1 MSRPV
6 DLEEHARRR
15 SAVRAGRE
23 AGESTR
29 AIADRLG
36 LGHSALYSW
45 IRDYAPDL
53 MSSLHTRSQLDEDEC
68 ERRRNALDR
77 AYYAGGM
84 VADAAGELG
93 LVTASLR
100 SWMRRQMPTHPLA
113 TSDKRRTSAVPS
125 DPPPPMLRSEAILGA
140 QSWRVTS
147 YAVADSWRVDCHV
160 CLRRFTRE
168 SKTRAD
174 RVADAHAR
182 MHHLPPTV
190 TERGLTIWGHRQ
202 LVAA

>member
-23 AGESTR
+23 AGETTR

-36 LGHSALYSW
+36 LGHSTLYSW

-68 ERRRNALDR
+68 ERRRDALDR

-100 SWMRRQMPTHPLA
+100 SWMLRQMPTHPLA
-113 TSDKRRTSAVPS
+113 TSDKRRTS
-125 DPPPPMLRSEAILGA
+125 DPPSPMLRSEAILGA

-160 CLRRFTRE
+160 CLRRFIRE
-168 SKTRAD
+168 SRARAD

>member
-1 MSRPV
+1 MSRPI

-23 AGESTR
+23 AGEPTR

-36 LGHSALYSW
+36 LSHGALYSW

-68 ERRRNALDR
+68 ERRRDALDR

-100 SWMRRQMPTHPLA
+100 SWMHRRMPTHPLA
-113 TSDKRRTSAVPS
+113 TSDQRRTSAIPA

-160 CLRRFTRE
+160 CQRRFTRE

-174 RVADAHAR
+174 RLADAHAR

-190 TERGLTIWGHRQ
+190 TERGLTIWGHRRP
-202 LVAA
+202 VAT

>member
-1 MSRPV
+1 MTRPV

-15 SAVRAGRE
+15 SAVQAGRE
-23 AGESTR
+23 AGETTR

-36 LGHSALYSW
+36 LGHGALYSW

-68 ERRRNALDR
+68 ERRRDALDR

-100 SWMRRQMPTHPLA
+100 SWMRRHMPTHPLA
-113 TSDKRRTSAVPS
+113 TSDKRRTSAAPADS
-125 DPPPPMLRSEAILGA
+125 PPPMLRSEAILGA

-160 CLRRFTRE
+160 CQRRFTRE
-168 SKTRAD
+168 SKARAD
-174 RVADAHAR
+174 RLADAHAR

-190 TERGLTIWGHRQ
+190 AERGLTIWGHRQ
-202 LVAA
+202 PVAA

>member
-1 MSRPV
+1 MTRPV

-23 AGESTR
+23 ACESTR

-36 LGHSALYSW
+36 LGHSALYGW

-53 MSSLHTRSQLDEDEC
+53 MSSLHARSQLDEDEC
-68 ERRRNALDR
+68 ERRRTALDR

-100 SWMRRQMPTHPLA
+100 SWMHRHMPTHPLA
-113 TSDKRRTSAVPS
+113 TSDKRRTSAIPA

-140 QSWRVTS
+140 QSWRVAS
-147 YAVADSWRVDCHV
+147 YAVADSWRVDCRV

-174 RVADAHAR
+174 RLADAHAR
-182 MHHLPPTV
+182 MHHLSPTV

-202 LVAA
+202 PVAA

>member
-1 MSRPV
+1 MSRV

-15 SAVRAGRE
+15 SAVQAGRE

-36 LGHSALYSW
+36 LGHGALYSW

-53 MSSLHTRSQLDEDEC
+53 MSSLHTRSQLDEDER
-68 ERRRNALDR
+68 ERRRAALDR
-77 AYYAGGM
+77 AYHAGGM

-100 SWMRRQMPTHPLA
+100 SWMHRHMPTHPLA
-113 TSDKRRTSAVPS
+113 TSDKRRTSAIPA

-140 QSWRVTS
+140 QSWRVAS
-147 YAVADSWRVDCHV
+147 YAVADSWRVDCRV

-174 RVADAHAR
+174 RLADAHAR
-182 MHHLPPTV
+182 MHHLSPTV

-202 LVAA
+202 PVAA

>member
-23 AGESTR
+23 AGEPTR

-53 MSSLHTRSQLDEDEC
+53 MSYTRSQLDEDER
-68 ERRRNALDR
+68 ERRRAALDR

-84 VADAAGELG
+84 VADAADEIG

-100 SWMRRQMPTHPLA
+100 PWMRWRALA
-113 TSDKRRTSAVPS
+113 GRR
-125 DPPPPMLRSEAILGA
+125 
-140 QSWRVTS
+140 
-147 YAVADSWRVDCHV
+147 
-160 CLRRFTRE
+160 
-168 SKTRAD
+168 
-174 RVADAHAR
+174 
-182 MHHLPPTV
+182 
-190 TERGLTIWGHRQ
+190 
-202 LVAA
+202 

>member
-1 MSRPV
+1 MEADGNLRLDVAFSREQ
-6 DLEEHARRR
+6 EEKVYVSHLM
-15 SAVRAGRE
+15 G
-23 AGESTR
+23 GE
-29 AIADRLG
+29 G
-36 LGHSALYSW
+36 EELYSW

-68 ERRRNALDR
+68 ERRRDALDR

-93 LVTASLR
+93 LVTATLR
-100 SWMRRQMPTHPLA
+100 SWMHRQMPTHPLA
-113 TSDKRRTSAVPS
+113 TSDKRRTSVIPA
-125 DPPPPMLRSEAILGA
+125 DPPPLMLRSEAILGA

-160 CLRRFTRE
+160 CQRRFTRE
-168 SKTRAD
+168 SKARAD
-174 RVADAHAR
+174 RLADAHAR

-202 LVAA
+202 PVAA

>member
-1 MSRPV
+1 MTRPV

-23 AGESTR
+23 AGEPTR

-36 LGHSALYSW
+36 LGHSTLYNW

-68 ERRRNALDR
+68 ERRRDALDR

-100 SWMRRQMPTHPLA
+100 SWMRRHMPTHPLA
-113 TSDKRRTSAVPS
+113 TSDKRRTSAVPA

-140 QSWRVTS
+140 GLGFAGEAALADVAVHAPRLGHGVGGHAPGLRAQNGLGAQHRRGRISW
-147 YAVADSWRVDCHV
+147 D
-160 CLRRFTRE
+160 
-168 SKTRAD
+168 
-174 RVADAHAR
+174 
-182 MHHLPPTV
+182 
-190 TERGLTIWGHRQ
+190 G
-202 LVAA
+202 

>member
-1 MSRPV
+1 MTRPV

-36 LGHSALYSW
+36 LTHSALYNW

-53 MSSLHTRSQLDEDEC
+53 MSSLHTRSQLDKDEC
-68 ERRRNALDR
+68 ERRRDALDR
-77 AYYAGGM
+77 AYHAGGM

-100 SWMRRQMPTHPLA
+100 SWMHRHMPTHPLA
-113 TSDKRRTSAVPS
+113 TSDKRRTSAIPA

-174 RVADAHAR
+174 RLADAHAR

-202 LVAA
+202 SVAT

>member
-23 AGESTR
+23 AGETTR

-36 LGHSALYSW
+36 LGHSTLYGW

-68 ERRRNALDR
+68 ERRRDALDR

-100 SWMRRQMPTHPLA
+100 SWMHRHMPTHPLTA
-113 TSDKRRTSAVPS
+113 SDKRRTSAIPA

-147 YAVADSWRVDCHV
+147 YAMADSWRVDCHV

-168 SKTRAD
+168 AKARAY
-174 RVADAHAR
+174 RLADAHAR
-182 MHHLPPTV
+182 MHRLPPTV

-202 LVAA
+202 SVAT